1 MLSVLFRQC
10 GRAFT
15 LGCIAVAML
24 GAVSPDS
31 AKIVDSG
38 STNTSGYTIVVQS
51 NGSASVTVQQNATES
66 SSPKPFTLSQ
76 ATATRFFADLAAA
89 KKGNATAVPCMKS
102 ASFGTTLR
110 ITWQGWT
117 SPDLSCPPKD
127 SLGAAL
133 INDVQ
138 AIREASGIG
147 NLPLRRGSAEVPPP

>member
-1 MLSVLFRQC
+1 MISVLFRQC
-10 GRAFT
+10 GRAFA

-24 GAVSPDS
+24 GAVSTDS

-38 STNTSGYTIVVQS
+38 STNTSGFTIVVRS
-51 NGSASVTVQQNATES
+51 DGSATVAVQQNATQS
-66 SSPKPFTLSQ
+66 PTPKPFTLSQ
-76 ATATRFFADLAAA
+76 AMATRFFADLAAA
-89 KKGNATAVPCMKS
+89 KKGNATTVPCMKS

-133 INDVQ
+133 ISDVQ
-138 AIREASGIG
+138 AIRKAAGIG
-147 NLPLRRGSAEVPPP
+147 TVPLRHGPEVPPR